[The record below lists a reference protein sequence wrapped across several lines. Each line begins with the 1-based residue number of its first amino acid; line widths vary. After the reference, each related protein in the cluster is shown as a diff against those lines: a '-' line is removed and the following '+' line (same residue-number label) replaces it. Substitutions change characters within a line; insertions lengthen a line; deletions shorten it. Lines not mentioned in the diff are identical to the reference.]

1 MKSGRHLE
9 FKVGV
14 FIAATLGLTMLA
26 IWMFGSA
33 QNLFVRRDPFFI
45 TLPNANG
52 IAPGAKVT
60 VSGVNA
66 GMVNSL
72 SLVPKDRSVRVH
84 ISISSR
90 FEDSLRRDSY
100 AEILTEGVL
109 GDKMVAISAGNTSLK
124 KIPVGSEI
132 PAKEEPSLQTLL
144 GKGDHLATDLSTLA
158 RDIDQLVSRLDHQ
171 LKGDHLANSLG
182 KLDSI
187 LGKIDQGNGAVS
199 GLINDPELYDDVKKL
214 IGETNENRIVRNIV
228 RKTIQDADDKDADQ
242 RAEKKKSG

>member
-1 MKSGRHLE
+1 MKSERQLE

-14 FIAATLGLTMLA
+14 FIAASLAVTMLA
-26 IWMFGSA
+26 IWLFGSA
-33 QNLFVRRDPFFI
+33 QNLFVKRDPFFI
-45 TLPNANG
+45 TLPNASG
-52 IAPGAKVT
+52 IATGAKVT

-66 GMVNSL
+66 GVVDSL
-72 SLVPKDRSVRVH
+72 ALISDDRTVRVH
-84 ISISSR
+84 LSISSQ
-90 FEDSLRRDSY
+90 FEDSLRQDSV

-124 KIPVGSEI
+124 KIAIGSEI
-132 PAKEEPSLQTLL
+132 PAIKESSFQTLL

-158 RDIDQLVSRLDHQ
+158 KDLDKLVSRLDRQ
-171 LKGDHLANSLG
+171 FKGDHLSSSLG

-187 LGKIDQGNGAVS
+187 LGKIDTGNGAVS

-228 RKTIQDADDKDADQ
+228 RKTIQDAD
-242 RAEKKKSG
+242 EKKKSG